1 MNKFLSYNE
10 YLILRESEKSVTPE
24 GSESYLVVGSKDD
37 KSTWHL
43 PVKHGKTPD
52 HGLMGAA
59 FAALHGG
66 HRGNK
71 YEGPGKQEAIRKLR
85 ALYKSEKM
93 DWPGDKK

>member
-1 MNKFLSYNE
+1 MSYSE
-10 YLILRESEKSVTPE
+10 YRRLREAEESVTPE
-24 GSESYLVVGSKDD
+24 GSESYLVVGDPKV

-59 FAALHGG
+59 YAALHGG

-71 YEGPGKQEAIRKLR
+71 YEGPHKQDAIRKLM

-93 DWPGDKK
+93 PWPGSRD